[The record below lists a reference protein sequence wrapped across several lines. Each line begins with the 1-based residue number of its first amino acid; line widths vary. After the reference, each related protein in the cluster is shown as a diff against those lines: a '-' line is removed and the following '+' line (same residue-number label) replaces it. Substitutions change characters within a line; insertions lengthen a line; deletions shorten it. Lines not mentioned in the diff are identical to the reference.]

1 MTSPNA
7 IEIRGLEKRFPKFAL
22 GPLDITVPRGAIYG
36 LIGPNGA
43 GKTTIM
49 DLIFRMGATD
59 AGSITVLGLDHVSDE
74 MAVKQ
79 QVGYVSPELNFQP
92 WGTVGKAIAFM
103 RGFYPTWDD
112 ADCERLLKVFGL
124 GWNDRVLTLSFGGKT
139 KLALVMALSWKPKV
153 LVLDEPT
160 VGLDAIAKQLVVSE
174 LLAAVKNDD
183 RTVFISSHGLTDVER
198 FADHVGMIKNGK
210 MLLEGATSDVVER
223 YRMVDVMLGS
233 STPFADRP
241 GCIVQS
247 HTEDRWR
254 VLVDLRH
261 TSLERIASEG
271 ATPIAESPVTLEE
284 LFIALG
290 RE

>member
-1 MTSPNA
+1 MTTNA

-92 WGTVGKAIAFM
+92 WGTVGKAIGFI
-103 RGFYPTWDD
+103 RGFYPTWED
-112 ADCERLLKVFGL
+112 ASCERLLQVFGL
-124 GWNDRVLTLSFGGKT
+124 GWNDRVQTLSFGGKT

-160 VGLDAIAKQLVVSE
+160 VGLDAIAKQQVFSE

-198 FADHVGMIKNGK
+198 FADHVGMIKNGR
-210 MLLEGATSDVVER
+210 MLLEGATSHVVER
-223 YRMVDVMLGS
+223 YRMVDVLIGRS
-233 STPFADRP
+233 GQFTDRP
-241 GCIVQS
+241 GCVVQS
-247 HTEDRWR
+247 HSEDRWR

-261 TSLERIASEG
+261 ASLERLASDG
-271 ATPIAESPVTLEE
+271 AMPVATSPVTLEE
-284 LFIALG
+284 LFVALG

>member
-1 MTSPNA
+1 MTANA

-59 AGSITVLGLDHVSDE
+59 AGSITVLGLDHVRDE
-74 MAVKQ
+74 VALKQ
-79 QVGYVSPELNFQP
+79 QVGYVGPELNFQP
-92 WGTVGKAIAFM
+92 WGTVGKAVEFV

-112 ADCERLLKVFGL
+112 ADCERLLQMFGL
-124 GWNDRVLTLSFGGKT
+124 GWKDGIRTLSFGRKT
-139 KLALVMALSWKPKV
+139 KLALVLALSWKPKV

-160 VGLDAIAKQLVVSE
+160 VGLDAIAKQQVFSE
-174 LLAAVKNDD
+174 LLMAVKNED

-223 YRMVDVMLGS
+223 YRMVDFMAGP
-233 STPFADRP
+233 TEEFADRL
-241 GCIVQS
+241 GCVVQS
-247 HTEDRWR
+247 HDQNRWR
-254 VLVDLRH
+254 VLVDLR
-261 TSLERIASEG
+261 SAPLDRIASDG
-271 ATPIAESPVTLEE
+271 VKPIAESPVTLEE
-284 LFIALG
+284 LFVALG